1 MEELAKV
8 IEKIKIVLRDM
19 NINEHDIECCKTYN
33 DYEDMGFY
41 QCLKS
46 DLEKELKE
54 EIIKLIEVYENEN
67 K

>member
-1 MEELAKV
+1 MENLAKV
-8 IEKIKIVLRDM
+8 IERIKIVLRDM

-54 EIIKLIEVYENEN
+54 EITKLIEVYENEC

>member
-8 IEKIKIVLRDM
+8 IERIKIVLRDM